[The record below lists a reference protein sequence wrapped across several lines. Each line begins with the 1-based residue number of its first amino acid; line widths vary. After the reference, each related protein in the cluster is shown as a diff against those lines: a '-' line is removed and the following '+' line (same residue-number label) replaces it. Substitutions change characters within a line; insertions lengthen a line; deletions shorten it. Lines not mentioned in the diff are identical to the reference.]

1 MGSLVAVWGLC
12 DGTEIL
18 FDETS
23 EDVWETT
30 CPQELARDANSDFED
45 GEYVVEVWG
54 RTRTDFI
61 IYTTAILY
69 LCDSRFVS
77 LRFIDTD
84 YLTRFRAERY
94 EIRRRPDRFAFRTS
108 DLIISVREKNRMEVT
123 IRAYD
128 RS

>member
-30 CPQELARDANSDFED
+30 VPADFED

-54 RTRTDFI
+54 RTRTGFI

-94 EIRRRPDRFAFRTS
+94 EIRRRPDALAIGMSEFV
-108 DLIISVREKNRMEVT
+108 ISIREKNRMEVT

>member
-30 CPQELARDANSDFED
+30 VPADLDD

-54 RTRTDFI
+54 KTRTDFI

-69 LCDSRFVS
+69 LCDSRLVS

-84 YLTRFRAERY
+84 YLARFRAGRY
-94 EIRRRPDRFAFRTS
+94 GLIRRPDDFTLEMSEFV
-108 DLIISVREKNRMEVT
+108 ISVREKNRMEVI
-123 IRAYD
+123 IRCA
-128 RS
+128 

>member
-30 CPQELARDANSDFED
+30 VPADFKD

-54 RTRTDFI
+54 RTRSCR
-61 IYTTAILY
+61 L
-69 LCDSRFVS
+69 
-77 LRFIDTD
+77 
-84 YLTRFRAERY
+84 
-94 EIRRRPDRFAFRTS
+94 
-108 DLIISVREKNRMEVT
+108 
-123 IRAYD
+123 
-128 RS
+128 

>member
-30 CPQELARDANSDFED
+30 VPADFKD

-61 IYTTAILY
+61 IYMTAILY
-69 LCDSRFVS
+69 LCDSRLVS

-84 YLTRFRAERY
+84 YSARFRAGRY
-94 EIRRRPDRFAFRTS
+94 GLIRRPD
-108 DLIISVREKNRMEVT
+108 DLTLEMSEFVISVREKNRMEVI
-123 IRAYD
+123 IRCA
-128 RS
+128 

>member
-1 MGSLVAVWGLC
+1 MGALVSVWGLC

-30 CPQELARDANSDFED
+30 VPADLED

-69 LCDSRFVS
+69 LCDSKLVS

-84 YLTRFRAERY
+84 YFARFRAGRY
-94 EIRRRPDRFAFRTS
+94 GLIRRPD
-108 DLIISVREKNRMEVT
+108 DLTLELSEFVISVREKNRMEVI
-123 IRAYD
+123 IRCA
-128 RS
+128 